1 MAHMASSY
9 PANQN
14 FGPSRSLNSH
24 KVWLVFAHY
33 LLRKVKISSSTSLDE
48 ISPSLRKNG
57 IVLNRQCFASEPIAL
72 NSMDALTNCT
82 IYTSHT
88 QLTDHAIIVDADR
101 IVDVVPQSSLGS
113 GGIRTFDLQGWAVA
127 PGFIDLQL
135 NGCGGV
141 MFNDA
146 IAAETLDSMHRTNLQ
161 SGTTSYLP
169 TLITTADADM
179 QAAIDLVAEYRQS
192 HPYSVLGL
200 HLEGP
205 YLNPKRRGIHNERY
219 VRSPDSAMLETIAQ
233 AGREVV
239 RLMTLA
245 PEQVAAAD
253 IQTLTQQGIIVSAGH
268 SDATWDEA
276 IAGFAAGVRM
286 VTHLFNAMSPWLGRN
301 PGLVGAALHQAEV
314 YAGIIADGY
323 HVHPASIALAQR
335 LKQDK
340 LLLVTDA
347 TPPVGTTMASFVIG
361 GQEVFYREG
370 KCVAADGTLG
380 GSALSMIE
388 AVRNVVQWL
397 KLPIAE
403 VLRMA
408 STYPAQLLG
417 LDHELGA
424 IAPGYVANLV
434 MFDDQLYVTATLDTI
449 LGYRDWI

>member
-1 MAHMASSY
+1 
-9 PANQN
+9 
-14 FGPSRSLNSH
+14 
-24 KVWLVFAHY
+24 
-33 LLRKVKISSSTSLDE
+33 
-48 ISPSLRKNG
+48 
-57 IVLNRQCFASEPIAL
+57 
-72 NSMDALTNCT
+72 MDALTNCT
-82 IYTSHT
+82 IYTSQT
-88 QLTDHAIIVDADR
+88 YLTDHAIIVDADR
-101 IVDVVPQSSLGS
+101 IVDVVPQPSLGCE
-113 GGIRTFDLQGWAVA
+113 GVRRIDLQGAAVA

-146 IAAETLDSMHRTNLQ
+146 IAAETLDMMHRTNLQ

-179 QAAIDLVAEYRQS
+179 QAAIDLVSQYRQQ

-205 YLNPKRRGIHNERY
+205 YLNPKRKGIHNEHY
-219 VRSPDSAMLETIAQ
+219 VRSPDPAMLQTIAK
-233 AGREVV
+233 AGRDVV
-239 RLMTLA
+239 RLVTLA
-245 PEQVAAAD
+245 PEQVSAAD
-253 IQTLTQQGIIVSAGH
+253 IQTLAQQGIIVSAGH
-268 SDATWDEA
+268 SDATWDQA

-301 PGLVGAALHQAEV
+301 PGLVGATFHQPDI

-340 LLLVTDA
+340 LILVTDA
-347 TPPVGTTMASFVIG
+347 TPPVGTRMDSFVIG

-370 KCVAADGTLG
+370 KCVSADGTLG

-397 KLPIAE
+397 QLPIADA
-403 VLRMA
+403 LRMA

-434 MFDDQLYVTATLDTI
+434 MFDDHLCVTGTMDTI
-449 LGYRDWI
+449 LGYKISHSKC